1 MIRTGEQPASTL
13 APPATPNF
21 RFDGSGTLCRLG
33 LIYIASSIVM
43 DAEWA
48 AMAAPGVSVH
58 TTRIKLPKV
67 TVEGIEEMMD
77 SPELAQAARLVG
89 SAPIDLLC
97 FGGTSASFLHG
108 TAYDHALI
116 AKMKQWVPGPLINT
130 ASTATLAALRKV
142 AAGKVAL
149 ATPYV
154 DAVHAKAIRFLEE
167 NGHQVVRHANL
178 RIDEDRALAE
188 VPLAQVYDL
197 VRSVDHP
204 EASAIF
210 ISCTNFRS
218 VGAIEA
224 LEQALG
230 KPVISAVQASFWH
243 CLELLQVAGAR
254 PGYGQLFDGRIAA
267 GA

>member
-1 MIRTGEQPASTL
+1 MNRTGEPPATAF
-13 APPATPNF
+13 APPATPAF

-33 LIYIASSIVM
+33 LIYIASSIVR

-67 TVEGIEEMMD
+67 TVEGIEQMMD

-130 ASTATLAALRKV
+130 ASTATLAALRKLG
-142 AAGKVAL
+142 AGKVAL

-167 NGHQVVRHANL
+167 NGHPVVRHANL

-188 VPLAQVYDL
+188 VPLAQVYEL

-210 ISCTNFRS
+210 IS
-218 VGAIEA
+218 
-224 LEQALG
+224 
-230 KPVISAVQASFWH
+230 
-243 CLELLQVAGAR
+243 
-254 PGYGQLFDGRIAA
+254 
-267 GA
+267 